1 MTKEFTAKEK
11 GMIKNTAKTVY
22 PMYAKL
28 YKLEEKLHDLQLEIE
43 AQRNT
48 INTWEAGVMNLTGGY
63 TSMELCDR
71 ELIQVGT
78 DDKGKAI
85 NKANFKLRYE
95 TVIPPE
101 NITPQPINPEPVN
114 PEVIATTDNMNPIN

>member
-28 YKLEEKLHDLQLEIE
+28 CKLEEKLKDLQIEVE

-63 TSMELCDR
+63 TSMDLCER
-71 ELIQVGT
+71 ELVQVGT
-78 DDKGKAI
+78 DEKGKAI

-101 NITPQPINPEPVN
+101 DITPTPVHAAPTIDPMSPEAAN
-114 PEVIATTDNMNPIN
+114 C